1 MNTQWLIIVTMLCAV
16 GPGKIVSVCIFCLV
30 IRKACI
36 ITQYNISYAY
46 TATFYNFS
54 VLSEIHHSS
63 KKQACA
69 NLSENLRNETSVDA
83 KTYIA
88 LLRKSSS
95 RRTALTIASQ
105 LQGLHTA
112 DRNTSDLKSLYVLQ
126 GGRPGVIFTGS
137 LKALQLVCTV

>member
-1 MNTQWLIIVTMLCAV
+1 MNTQWLIIIVTMLRAV
-16 GPGKIVSVCIFCLV
+16 GP
-30 IRKACI
+30 
-36 ITQYNISYAY
+36 
-46 TATFYNFS
+46 

-69 NLSENLRNETSVDA
+69 NLSEDLRNETSSVVDA

-105 LQGLHTA
+105 LQALHTA
-112 DRNTSDLKSLYVLQ
+112 DRNTSDLKSIYVLQ

-137 LKALQLVCTV
+137 AKALQLVCTV